1 MARPQRP
8 GIGSG
13 RIDDALGPRFNPAVR
28 DEAQPDRLLVAGS
41 SPVATTLKP
50 AGLEKSKGLITTGAF
65 IEVADPRWKDDPALK
80 EWQAFTSK
88 YMSATEYGNSVA
100 SFAFGAAA
108 TMVQVLKQCGDDLSR
123 DNIMRQ
129 AANLKNFHAP
139 LLAPGVTINTS
150 PDNYSPIR
158 QLQLRQFDGES
169 WVPIGDLV
177 SD

>member
-1 MARPQRP
+1 MTEITRSVQA
-8 GIGSG
+8 
-13 RIDDALGPRFNPAVR
+13 PR
-28 DEAQPDRLLVAGS
+28 
-41 SPVATTLKP
+41 
-50 AGLEKSKGLITTGAF
+50 
-65 IEVADPRWKDDPALK
+65 K

-88 YMSATEYGNSVA
+88 YISATEYANSVA
-100 SFAFGAAA
+100 SYAFGAAA

-139 LLAPGVTINTS
+139 LLAPGVAIDTLPT
-150 PDNYSPIR
+150 NYSPIR

-169 WVPIGDLV
+169 WVPIGDLI